1 MKILVLPA
9 LVVLTWLAAL
19 PIAQGWAQ
27 ATKQQTR
34 PAVPTAKPAA
44 ARPAATRPTAG
55 RPVAGRPVASRP
67 GARVAPAK
75 RTAFRPQAAPRRAYV
90 PPPPVIDIDPTAQ
103 LAGNAPTVLESA
115 DVARYQRIVAAQ
127 AGGNWAAAD
136 ADISALRDKVLVGY
150 MLAQR
155 YLSPGYTAS
164 YDQLSDWL
172 RDYGDHPDAP
182 NIYKL
187 ARARQP
193 RGAPEPQPATFASTS
208 RAIAPDARML
218 GGESV
223 QAASIRS
230 RLARM
235 IEDRGFSA
243 ARRLL
248 DLAEAQRALP
258 PDEIQRWRAEVGRR
272 QVESGGEDQPIAV
285 DYDERPSAAFQAGI
299 AAWRKGSYGE
309 AARLFERVA
318 ETPGDRAYSSTIAA
332 GAFWAARA
340 NLMAGNPERFGLW
353 MKRAAIYDRT
363 FYGLIALRTLGVEPR
378 PQWKAAELTG
388 ARRGLLRDDRTARRG
403 LALLQLKAVSNAEA
417 ELHAAALD
425 ADPRLVEAVLA
436 LAEEVKLPG
445 LAYKVANA
453 ARERPD
459 RIDGLDSALY
469 PIPPYAPREGFTLD
483 RALVFAVMRAESAFN
498 PRARSWAGAMG
509 LMQLMPGT
517 ATMMERQYYP
527 DRVGADR
534 YEPGHNVSLGQ
545 AYLKGLLDDYSSNL
559 FHAVPAYNAGPGNVN
574 RWLATDIAGDPLLFA
589 AAIPINETRLY
600 VEAVLSNY
608 WIYRMRLG
616 QKADSLDQI
625 AQHQWPTHQS
635 RDARR

>member
-1 MKILVLPA
+1 MKIVVLPA
-9 LVVLTWLAAL
+9 LAALTLLAAL
-19 PIAQGWAQ
+19 PMAEGWAQ

-44 ARPAATRPTAG
+44 ARP
-55 RPVAGRPVASRP
+55 VAGRPVASQPTARP
-67 GARVAPAK
+67 APAK
-75 RTAFRPQAAPRRAYV
+75 RAAFRPQAAPRRAYV

-115 DVARYQRIVAAQ
+115 DVARYQRIIAAQ

-136 ADISALRDKVLVGY
+136 ADIGGLRDKVLLGY

-164 YDQLSDWL
+164 YDQLGDWL

-182 NIYKL
+182 NIYKAAL
-187 ARARQP
+187 ARQP
-193 RGAPEPQPATFASTS
+193 RGAPGPQPATFVSTS

-223 QAASIRS
+223 QAAAIRS

-248 DLAEAQRALP
+248 ELPDTQRGLP
-258 PDEIQRWRAEVGRR
+258 PDEIQRWRAEIGRR
-272 QVESGGEDQPIAV
+272 QVESGGEDQPIVV
-285 DYDERPSAAFQAGI
+285 DYDERPSAAYQAGI
-299 AAWRKGSYGE
+299 TAWRKGEFSE
-309 AARLFERVA
+309 AARQFERVA

-388 ARRGLLRDDRTARRG
+388 ARRSLLRDDRTARRG
-403 LALLQLKAVSNAEA
+403 LALLQLKAVSNAEV
-417 ELHAAALD
+417 ELHSAALD
-425 ADPRLVEAVLA
+425 ADPRMVEAVLA
-436 LAEEVKLPG
+436 LAEEVRLPG

-469 PIPPYAPREGFTLD
+469 PIPPYTPREGFTVD

-517 ATMMERQYYP
+517 AAMVERQYFP
-527 DRVGADR
+527 DRIGTDR
-534 YEPGHNVSLGQ
+534 YEPSHNVSMGQ
-545 AYLKGLLDDYSSNL
+545 AFLKSLLDDYSSNL

-574 RWLATDIAGDPLLFA
+574 RWLATDIASDPLLFV